1 MLQAAVRVRLCRA
14 HHLALPRARCDAS
27 WIDWRA
33 CAAVRHPG
41 CAARRIV
48 EDIIEGES
56 RRPSVALGRSAP
68 TGRTAS
74 TAAEDDAG
82 AGRRKTKARTRR
94 CSRHESLSAQLAL
107 PRNGATLP
115 RRQGSWLAVVTKAFG
130 HDCAIICWRCWMLFP
145 GFGRLAISFSIPG
158 RINGFAPFLFCK
170 LAPFQATYAVSA
182 CLFLTAVQLTCR
194 CVFSRLCFSPE
205 RITSRFD
212 IDGMSGLSSG

>member
-1 MLQAAVRVRLCRA
+1 LFGCAALLLSPFDLGCVCADAGQRLMLQAAVRVRLCRA
-14 HHLALPRARCDAS
+14 QHLALPRARCDAS

-48 EDIIEGES
+48 ENIIEGES

-74 TAAEDDAG
+74 TAAGDDAG

-94 CSRHESLSAQLAL
+94 CSRHESLSAHLAL

-115 RRQGSWLAVVTKAFG
+115 RRQGSVVGWLWSPKLSVTIVPSFVGAVG
-130 HDCAIICWRCWMLFP
+130 CCFP
-145 GFGRLAISFSIPG
+145 ALWPAGNILLDTGPDQWFRALSI
-158 RINGFAPFLFCK
+158 L
-170 LAPFQATYAVSA
+170 
-182 CLFLTAVQLTCR
+182 
-194 CVFSRLCFSPE
+194 
-205 RITSRFD
+205 
-212 IDGMSGLSSG
+212 